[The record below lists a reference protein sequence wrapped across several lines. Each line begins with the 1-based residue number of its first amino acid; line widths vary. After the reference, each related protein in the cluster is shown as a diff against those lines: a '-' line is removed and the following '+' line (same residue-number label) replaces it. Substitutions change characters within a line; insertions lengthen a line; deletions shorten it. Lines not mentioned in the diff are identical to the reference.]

1 MKKLFYLVCSFVL
14 VSTVLY
20 GQSTAA
26 AGGNINVF
34 KDSRLDMVIQKQIYI
49 NTVAMRNIPGFRI
62 QVILT
67 NNRVKAME
75 IKSRLMRIFPDYRT
89 YISFEAP
96 YFRVRIGDFRTRED
110 AQDLQDQVSK
120 YFTDGVFTARDI
132 INVTPDN
139 NDTNNND
146 TGN

>member
-1 MKKLFYLVCSFVL
+1 MKKFFFGVCSFVL

-20 GQSTAA
+20 GQSTT
-26 AGGNINVF
+26 AGGGINVF

-49 NTVAMRNIPGFRI
+49 NTVAMRNIPGFRV
-62 QVILT
+62 QVVLT
-67 NNRVKAME
+67 NNRGKAME
-75 IKSRLMRIFPDYRT
+75 IKSRLIQLFPDYRT
-89 YISFEAP
+89 YLSFEAP

-110 AQDLQDQVSK
+110 AQDLQNQVSK
-120 YFTDGVFTARDI
+120 YFPDGVFTARDI